1 MTGESGSAGPPQGV
15 LGEVG
20 LSGACG
26 NCRDITMMLTYL
38 FPQNAKFL
46 QLLLHVTTP
55 NPEFVR
61 VGTPIVFRDGS
72 AGAENLGVG
81 VGVVTALC
89 S

>member
-1 MTGESGSAGPPQGV
+1 MQAG
-15 LGEVG
+15 
-20 LSGACG
+20 
-26 NCRDITMMLTYL
+26 TMMLTYL

-72 AGAENLGVG
+72 AGAENLSRRWRWRRHGFVLVEEG
-81 VGVVTALC
+81 EKPPSRREGRC
-89 S
+89 

>member
-1 MTGESGSAGPPQGV
+1 MQAG
-15 LGEVG
+15 
-20 LSGACG
+20 
-26 NCRDITMMLTYL
+26 TMMLTYL

>member
-1 MTGESGSAGPPQGV
+1 MQAG
-15 LGEVG
+15 
-20 LSGACG
+20 
-26 NCRDITMMLTYL
+26 TMMLTYL

-89 S
+89 SWRREKNFQVAAKDGADKKAKDCGPV

>member
-1 MTGESGSAGPPQGV
+1 
-15 LGEVG
+15 
-20 LSGACG
+20 
-26 NCRDITMMLTYL
+26 MMLTYL

-46 QLLLHVTTP
+46 QLLLLLLHVTTP